1 MAGQSLGPD
10 APEVPRTPDVP
21 VFVDSSGGRRRRW
34 RRLGLA
40 MGVAGGGYA
49 LVLAAS
55 VIGGHSDA
63 PWVLIPGKGDDRS
76 GSVRVVPQPGEDSD
90 TGIPA
95 ADAEASPGVQASPGT
110 SPPATG
116 ASGARSSAGSDEAS
130 PSAGESSGANAKATP
145 LGESGAGKGKG
156 AGGSKGKPNV
166 PPAPATSPAPSTG
179 GGGST
184 PTENPSEPAP
194 EPTPTTEAENGD
206 GLLGGIIDQLG
217 GGSPAAGA
225 A

>member
-1 MAGQSLGPD
+1 
-10 APEVPRTPDVP
+10 
-21 VFVDSSGGRRRRW
+21 
-34 RRLGLA
+34 

-76 GSVRVVPQPGEDSD
+76 GSVRVVPQPSDDSD

-95 ADAEASPGVQASPGT
+95 ADAEAGPGEQASPGT
-110 SPPATG
+110 SPSATG
-116 ASGARSSAGSDEAS
+116 ADGARSWAGSGDAS
-130 PSAGESSGANAKATP
+130 PSAGKSSGPNTKETP
-145 LGESGAGKGKG
+145 LGDSGAGKG

-166 PPAPATSPAPSTG
+166 PPAPATSPDPATG

-194 EPTPTTEAENGD
+194 EPTPSTGTDNGG
-206 GLLGGIIDQLG
+206 GLLGGILDQLG

>member
-1 MAGQSLGPD
+1 
-10 APEVPRTPDVP
+10 
-21 VFVDSSGGRRRRW
+21 
-34 RRLGLA
+34 

-76 GSVRVVPQPGEDSD
+76 GSVRVVPQPDD
-90 TGIPA
+90 DADKGIPG
-95 ADAEASPGVQASPGT
+95 ADADAGPNEQASPGT
-110 SPPATG
+110 SPSATG
-116 ASGARSSAGSDEAS
+116 ADGARSWAGPGDAP
-130 PSAGESSGANAKATP
+130 PSAGESSRPDAKETP
-145 LGESGAGKGKG
+145 LGGSGSGAGKG

-166 PPAPATSPAPSTG
+166 PPPPATSPGPSTG

-184 PTENPSEPAP
+184 PPENPSEPAP
-194 EPTPTTEAENGD
+194 EPTPSTGTDNGG
-206 GLLGGIIDQLG
+206 GLLGGILDQLG